1 MNLCFNRPKSKQL
14 SYFKKISKK
23 FKTLKDLS
31 EANQKVYLNYGRT
44 CYYRRARNLHSTSKV
59 LVKKYKNKLPQK
71 IEEIMKLPGV
81 GTYTANALLGLIR
94 DEPRIAID
102 GNVKRIIS
110 RLLNEKD
117 NNIDFNKFVLI
128 NKNNLF
134 FSGRNSDFLEAIME
148 FGALICKPKDP
159 LCFQC
164 DLRKNCNY
172 FNSIK
177 KVNNI
182 KQMNKKKILG
192 YLLLFKQSETNSFDQ
207 KT

>member
-1 MNLCFNRPKSKQL
+1 M
-14 SYFKKISKK
+14 
-23 FKTLKDLS
+23 KDLS
-31 EANQKVYLNYGRT
+31 EANQKSVLKLWEGLG
-44 CYYRRARNLHSTSKV
+44 YYRRARNLHSTSKV

-134 FSGRNSDFLEAIME
+134 FLEEIAIFRSYHGIWRNHLQT
-148 FGALICKPKDP
+148 K
-159 LCFQC
+159 
-164 DLRKNCNY
+164 R
-172 FNSIK
+172 
-177 KVNNI
+177 
-182 KQMNKKKILG
+182 
-192 YLLLFKQSETNSFDQ
+192 SFVFPM
-207 KT
+207 